1 MYGTVVEKTRE
12 GERNGIMMK
21 RVRGWAALAA
31 SLIMCVMM
39 TMSVFAEEQEIV
51 FVSEEII
58 VEEEGIVEAG
68 QHGTVMVDP
77 SLGIGTAVF
86 SNNTIIQ
93 LKVNCRTFGTSMDDY
108 RIEIYRGDTAVAGGY
123 TLVAKGV
130 KDFKQTVASYNDI
143 FEVDTKDTSVF
154 TPGTY
159 TIVCTSYYYSENGTQ
174 MINQSDRATFTI
186 EDYHLVLDREFVKRL
201 YLTAL
206 ERGVDPVGLKDW
218 SEKLY
223 YGKMTGAQ
231 VVENIFESEE
241 FVNKKKTDEEYV
253 ELLYRA
259 VFNRESD
266 APGREQWLNFLKT
279 GFSRKKVLKGFVDSG
294 EFANLCATYEVNKG
308 TVELKEYRDQNEGV
322 TGFVSR
328 LYYLALL
335 REPDAKG
342 LNEWT
347 ERLLKKQKTPKE
359 VAFGFVFSSEMNERN
374 LDNTAFVT
382 MLYQTILG
390 REPDGPGLADWVG
403 QLDKKTKTRESIYS
417 GFADSKEFAEIVA
430 SYNIK

>member
-1 MYGTVVEKTRE
+1 MRKT
-12 GERNGIMMK
+12 K
-21 RVRGWAALAA
+21 VWAALAA
-31 SLIMCVMM
+31 GLIMYVMTAM
-39 TMSVFAEEQEIV
+39 CVFAEEQEIV

-58 VEEEGIVEAG
+58 TEEEGIVENG

-86 SNNTIIQ
+86 SNNTVIQ
-93 LKVNCRTFGTSMDDY
+93 LKVNCRTFGSGLDDY
-108 RIEIYRGDTAVAGGY
+108 RIEIYKGDTSVPGGY
-123 TLVAKGV
+123 SLVAKGV
-130 KDFKQTVASYNDI
+130 KDFKKTVASYNDI
-143 FEVDTKDTSVF
+143 FEVDTKNTSIF

-159 TIVCTSYYYSENGTQ
+159 TIVCTSYYYADNGAQ

-218 SEKLY
+218 SENLY
-223 YGKMTGAQ
+223 YGKLTGAQ
-231 VVENIFESEE
+231 VVEHIFESEE

-259 VFNRESD
+259 LFDRASD
-266 APGREQWLNFLKT
+266 APGKEQWLNFLRT

-294 EFANLCATYEVNKG
+294 EFVSLCANYEVNRG
-308 TVELKEYRDQNEGV
+308 TVELNEYRDLNEGV

-328 LYYLALL
+328 LYNLALL
-335 REPDAKG
+335 RMPDAKG

-359 VAFGFVFSSEMNERN
+359 VAFGFVFSPEMNGRN

-390 REPDGPGLADWVG
+390 REPDAPGLQDWVS
-403 QLDKKTKTRESIYS
+403 QLDKKIKTRESIFN

>member
-1 MYGTVVEKTRE
+1 
-12 GERNGIMMK
+12 MK
-21 RVRGWAALAA
+21 RTKVWVALAA
-31 SLIMCVMM
+31 GLIMYVMTAM
-39 TMSVFAEEQEIV
+39 CVFAEEQEIV

-58 VEEEGIVEAG
+58 TEEEGIVEAG

-77 SLGIGTAVF
+77 TLGIGTAVF

-93 LKVNCRTFGTSMDDY
+93 LKVNCRTFGTGMDDY
-108 RIEIYRGDTAVAGGY
+108 RIEIYRGDTAIPGGY

-143 FEVDTKDTSVF
+143 FEVDTKNTSVF

-159 TIVCTSYYYSENGTQ
+159 TIVCTSYYYADNGTQ
-174 MINQSDRATFTI
+174 MINQSDRAIFTI

-206 ERGVDPVGLKDW
+206 ERNVDPVGLKDW
-218 SEKLY
+218 SENLY
-223 YGKMTGAQ
+223 YGRMTGAQ
-231 VVENIFESEE
+231 VVERIFESEE
-241 FVNKKKTDEEYV
+241 FVNKKKSDEEYV

-259 VFNRESD
+259 VFNRVSD
-266 APGREQWLNFLKT
+266 APGREQWLNFLRT
-279 GFSRKKVLKGFVDSG
+279 GFSRKKILKGFVDSG
-294 EFANLCATYEVNKG
+294 EFASLCANYEVNKG
-308 TVELKEYRDQNEGV
+308 TVELTEYRDMNEGV

-328 LYYLALL
+328 LYNLALL
-335 REPDAKG
+335 RQPDAKG

-347 ERLLKKQKTPKE
+347 ERLLKKQKTPKQ
-359 VAFGFVFSSEMNERN
+359 VAFGFVFSPEMNGRN

-390 REPDGPGLADWVG
+390 RDPDEPGLRDWVS
-403 QLDKKTKTRESIYS
+403 QLENKTKTRESIFN